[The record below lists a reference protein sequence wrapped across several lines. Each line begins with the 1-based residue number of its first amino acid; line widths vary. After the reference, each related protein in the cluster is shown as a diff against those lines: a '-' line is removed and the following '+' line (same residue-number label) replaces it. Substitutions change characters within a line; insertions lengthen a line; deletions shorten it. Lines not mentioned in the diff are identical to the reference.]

1 MFLTESVTLSTCGI
15 QFQLPPHFTILSPQ
29 ELTVDSQLILQSPAE
44 DYTILLSLTHSE
56 LPSGLELQ
64 DIFAEG
70 GYQLLTPITPFRQ
83 NGLSGHSAA
92 YLSGKR
98 GYWELRL
105 DLPTSSSDS
114 GAPNTL
120 VIQLSTHWGRG
131 ILSLMDAP
139 PLQFLLHSIRPISQ

>member
-70 GYQLLTPITPFRQ
+70 GYQLLTPITPFQQ

-105 DLPTSSSDS
+105 NLPTSSSDS

>member
-15 QFQLPPHFTILSPQ
+15 QFQLSPHFTILSPQ

-70 GYQLLTPITPFRQ
+70 GYQLLTPIAPFARNQ
-83 NGLSGHSAA
+83 LCGHSAA
-92 YLSGKR
+92 YLSGKQ

-105 DLPTSSSDS
+105 DIPNTSTDTD
-114 GAPNTL
+114 APNML
-120 VIQLSTHWGRG
+120 VIQLSTSWGRK
-131 ILSLMDAP
+131 ILNLMDAQ
-139 PLQFLLHSIRPISQ
+139 PLQSLLKSIQPLP

>member
-56 LPSGLELQ
+56 LPSRLELQ

-70 GYQLLTPITPFRQ
+70 GYQLLTPIAPFARNQ
-83 NGLSGHSAA
+83 LCGHSAA
-92 YLSGKR
+92 YLSGKQ

-105 DLPTSSSDS
+105 NLPTSSSDS

-131 ILSLMDAP
+131 ILSLIDAP

>member
-105 DLPTSSSDS
+105 NLPTSSSDS

-139 PLQFLLHSIRPISQ
+139 PLQFLLHSIRTISQ

>member
-105 DLPTSSSDS
+105 NLPTSSSDS

-131 ILSLMDAP
+131 ILSLIDAP

>member
-105 DLPTSSSDS
+105 NLPTSSSDS

>member
-1 MFLTESVTLSTCGI
+1 MFRVESARISAAGLS
-15 QFQLPPHFTILSPQ
+15 FQLPTGFVLLESEEPHVNSTLALRAPDGSYCIALSLDHSARPSASELRSILS
-29 ELTVDSQLILQSPAE
+29 
-44 DYTILLSLTHSE
+44 
-56 LPSGLELQ
+56 
-64 DIFAEG
+64 EG
-70 GYQLLTPITPFRQ
+70 GYSVLRPITPFRQ

-105 DLPTSSSDS
+105 NLPTSSSDS